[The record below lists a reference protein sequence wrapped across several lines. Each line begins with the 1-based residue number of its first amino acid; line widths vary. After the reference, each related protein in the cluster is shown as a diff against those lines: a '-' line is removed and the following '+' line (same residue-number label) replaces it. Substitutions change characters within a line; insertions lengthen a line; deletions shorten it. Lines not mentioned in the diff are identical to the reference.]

1 VSLEPFLNRA
11 IRDNAQIVDDQAIV
25 GAAYTGSAFVAVNVH
40 FTFQTPLL
48 LTFVLG
54 VAATK
59 DALEDIRKH
68 TADDVQNNRTT
79 STLQK
84 DGKEEL
90 NAWKDVKDGK
100 IFKLKNCELQAGSSG
115 AKSKI
120 QKNIE
125 GSPVK
130 LSPFIK
136 IVNKQ
141 TVYMLLLFL
150 TANVTAALVATESNS

>member
-1 VSLEPFLNRA
+1 MHLGTTQRCHKNLFLVALAYITRRFLT
-11 IRDNAQIVDDQAIV
+11 IRTWLKI
-25 GAAYTGSAFVAVNVH
+25 
-40 FTFQTPLL
+40 PLL

-90 NAWKDVKDGK
+90 NAWKDAKDGK

-130 LSPFIK
+130 LSPFTK

>member
-1 VSLEPFLNRA
+1 MK
-11 IRDNAQIVDDQAIV
+11 I
-25 GAAYTGSAFVAVNVH
+25 
-40 FTFQTPLL
+40 PLL

-90 NAWKDVKDGK
+90 NAWKDAKYGK

-130 LSPFIK
+130 LSPFTK
-136 IVNKQ
+136 IVCVHAASFLDGQCHSGLGRDGVKQ
-141 TVYMLLLFL
+141 LKR
-150 TANVTAALVATESNS
+150 